1 MKFSLRNHLLCG
13 QLDELFQEINPLVEM
28 LSEENLCFDPKL
40 DLKDEI
46 IMTLKLDFTFEPIRI
61 QSSKEIH
68 S

>member
-1 MKFSLRNHLLCG
+1 
-13 QLDELFQEINPLVEM
+13 M

-46 IMTLKLDFTFEPIRI
+46 IMTLKLEFTFKPIRI
-61 QSSKEIH
+61 QSSEEIH

>member
-1 MKFSLRNHLLCG
+1 
-13 QLDELFQEINPLVEM
+13 M
-28 LSEENLCFDPKL
+28 LSEKNLCFDPKL

-46 IMTLKLDFTFEPIRI
+46 IMTLKLEFTFKPIRI

>member
-1 MKFSLRNHLLCG
+1 MTFDIQLEISLRNHLLCG

-28 LSEENLCFDPKL
+28 LREKNLCFDPKL

-61 QSSKEIH
+61 Q
-68 S
+68 